1 MTDTKKFFSDYNDFI
16 LSVTADVS
24 KNDEIYTERFKMLSE
39 KLNGR
44 FSRMDNSVAGLA
56 GEAGEVA
63 DIWKKIKFHWLEY
76 NQETREKL
84 IKELGDICWYLFS
97 VADVLDVS
105 MEEIINKNI
114 EKLKNRHAHGFSGEY
129 MKNTV
134 LKKEE

>member
-63 DIWKKIKFHWLEY
+63 DMWKKINFHGLEY

-129 MKNTV
+129 IKNTV